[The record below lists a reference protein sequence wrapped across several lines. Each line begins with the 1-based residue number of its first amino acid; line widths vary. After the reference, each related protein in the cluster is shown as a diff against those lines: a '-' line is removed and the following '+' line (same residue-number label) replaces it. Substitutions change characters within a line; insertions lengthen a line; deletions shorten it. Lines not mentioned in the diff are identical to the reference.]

1 MMDAK
6 LFAELLESVTQMGEI
21 ARGERAP
28 ACCGPTAERVQ
39 VMPQACRANPRLS
52 VSQTPKFLYESASGV
67 VASGAWTGAP
77 VLVVNACCKRSI
89 RRAFRTI

>member
-28 ACCGPTAERVQ
+28 ARPLAAVRQRSECRSCRKHAAPIR
-39 VMPQACRANPRLS
+39 ACLSAKRQSSCTNRLPGLWHQGRGRGRLS
-52 VSQTPKFLYESASGV
+52 L
-67 VASGAWTGAP
+67 
-77 VLVVNACCKRSI
+77 L
-89 RRAFRTI
+89 